1 MKLLV
6 RLSLSVLLVVI
17 APVYAQ
23 EQTPEAG
30 SSTFTNPVLDRD
42 FPDPDVLRVGETY
55 YAYSTNADKTNIQV
69 ARSTDLVHWQ
79 MLGDA
84 LPRLPTWAV
93 QDFGWAW
100 APDVSSNGGTY
111 LMYFV
116 ARFAIGKGGTQCI
129 GAATSEVPEGPF
141 QPVSDAP
148 FICQVK
154 EGGSIDP
161 ASFVD
166 ADGKHYILWKN
177 DGNSSGGQTW
187 IYLQP
192 TSDDG
197 LKLEGEPRRLITS
210 DQSWEGVLVEGPTLW
225 KHDDKYILF
234 YSANAYD
241 SPSYGV
247 GYAVADAID
256 GPYEKP
262 GKPLLKTSIR
272 EGVVGPGGQDIVL
285 DEAGQTWMLY
295 HAWRGGSYRA
305 LNLIELDWNGDVPAA
320 NPTRAAMAAPD
331 TTP

>member
-1 MKLLV
+1 MRLLSYLLLGLLV
-6 RLSLSVLLVVI
+6 FV

-23 EQTPEAG
+23 EQTPEAT
-30 SSTFTNPVLDRD
+30 STYTNPVLDQD
-42 FPDPDVLRVGETY
+42 FPDPDVLRVGNAY
-55 YAYSTNADKTNIQV
+55 YAYSTNAENMNIQV

-79 MLGDA
+79 MVGDA
-84 LPRLPTWAV
+84 LPRLPNWAV

-100 APDVSSNGGTY
+100 APDVSSNGHTY

-116 ARFAIGKGGTQCI
+116 ARFAIGKGGTQYI
-129 GAATSEVPEGPF
+129 GVASSDAPEGPF
-141 QPVSDAP
+141 QPAGDAP

-166 ADGKHYILWKN
+166 GDGKHYLLWKN

-187 IYLQP
+187 IYLQQ

-197 LKLEGEPRRLITS
+197 LKLESEPKRLFTS

-225 KHDDKYILF
+225 KQGGEYVLF

-241 SPSYGV
+241 SPYYGV
-247 GYAVADAID
+247 GYAVSEAID
-256 GPYEKP
+256 GPYQKP

-272 EGVVGPGGQDIVL
+272 EGVVGPGGQDVVL
-285 DEAGQTWMLY
+285 DESDQTWMLF

-305 LNLIELDWNGDVPAA
+305 LNLVELDWNGDVPVV
-320 NPTRAAMAAPD
+320 NPTRASMTAPD
-331 TTP
+331 ITP